1 MDLLLI
7 PVLLGIGGGLI
18 YLGANGV
25 PQLPGLRGEPFRMSE
40 WMKLRAANGRA
51 HFERGRP
58 TSHDAELVELM
69 NEMIAVREELSGL
82 RERMEA
88 APAKRHV
95 ARKPA
100 TTAVVRTTTTPMK
113 SQLPAQPAAV
123 VESKPVEARAK
134 LPVPAKSETPQR
146 RQSYTHSS
154 RRYVRAH

>member
-25 PQLPGLRGEPFRMSE
+25 PQLPSLRGEPFRMAD
-40 WMKLRAANGRA
+40 WMKSRAASGRA
-51 HFERGRP
+51 HVERGRP

-88 APAKRHV
+88 MPAKRHV
-95 ARKPA
+95 ARKTT
-100 TTAVVRTTTTPMK
+100 TTAVVRTTTTPVK
-113 SQLPAQPAAV
+113 PQQPELPAAV
-123 VESKPVEARAK
+123 VETRPAEARAK
-134 LPVPAKSETPQR
+134 LPLPAKAEAPQR
-146 RQSYTHSS
+146 RQAFAHSS